1 MQNVSIDLPITDK
14 KLIEVILLG
23 LEILKYRFK
32 LKEHNNK
39 KIL

>member
-32 LKEHNNK
+32 LKGHNQK